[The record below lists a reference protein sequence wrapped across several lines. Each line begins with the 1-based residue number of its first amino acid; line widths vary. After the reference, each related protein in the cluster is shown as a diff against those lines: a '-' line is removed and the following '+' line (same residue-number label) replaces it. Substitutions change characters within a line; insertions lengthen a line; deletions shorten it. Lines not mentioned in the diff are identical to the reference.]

1 MNSLGVQCRLCA
13 EFKQEDYVLN
23 IKDEKSTISALE
35 QKIALCLDINF
46 LDITLPSHV
55 CHTCFERVTDSYEF
69 REQVRKCQIYLIPLE
84 EVVENVNIYET
95 KCEEGSEVDLKEC
108 LTQDDFDIK
117 FDSDDETETE
127 DEKEQEGKSP
137 EDGFDQKPD
146 PPLTDDENIPLSK
159 FEKKNKRRK
168 LRIDAADVKN
178 TIAKRKCKF
187 CSNVIF
193 W

>member
-55 CHTCFERVTDSYEF
+55 CHTCFERVSDSYEF

-127 DEKEQEGKSP
+127 DEKEQEGKPP

-168 LRIDAADVKN
+168 LRIDAGDVKN

-187 CSNVIF
+187 CKT
-193 W
+193 